1 MSNGLINGCQMVGSA
16 GVNSVVSVA
25 LVSITGRYYSAIGII
40 SDAKVIM
47 TSGSNTDKQK
57 NGKHAGFNGRK
68 RVFGTKTCQSA
79 GMSAVQV

>member
-1 MSNGLINGCQMVGSA
+1 MVGSA

-68 RVFGTKTCQSA
+68 VSVKPFPPSTSGDICVKMKA
-79 GMSAVQV
+79 IF